1 MPYAWSS
8 TVEEHKLRFQIIV
21 GDLKKHPLILQ
32 GVETVLPFDE
42 LNIKK
47 TIKIATTF
55 NQGYLIY
62 AKVFTN
68 GYTKIIRFTDPDLAD
83 LPVYANPENLDIYLK
98 EIEEEAE

>member
-1 MPYAWSS
+1 
-8 TVEEHKLRFQIIV
+8 VEEHKLRFQIIV

-32 GVETVLPFDE
+32 GIETVLPFDE

-47 TIKIATTF
+47 TIKIPTTF

-62 AKVFTN
+62 AQVFTN

-83 LPVYANPENLDIYLK
+83 LPVYANPENLDLYLK